1 LVPRKPLAP
10 SPPPSPLAVVAP
22 RASGTRALALGLL
35 LAACADPSASRL
47 AAREGSLDRARTG
60 RRADEI
66 QGGKADKTS
75 HFAVAVL
82 DDQGGTCSGTL
93 LGPNLV
99 LTARHCV
106 ASDTGGASVSCATD
120 RFLAPN
126 APSTLRVST
135 DAAPSFATAP
145 YQAVDILVPT
155 DTSFC
160 GNDLALLILDS
171 SVPAAEASPATPAID
186 PPLTD
191 RATYGATFTGIG
203 YGTSAPGA
211 ADQGVRR
218 ARSGIAITCLPGD
231 ASGCS
236 PADYQM
242 TASEL
247 AAGDG
252 LCEGDS
258 GSGAY
263 EPASLAAGTPIVMGV
278 LSRASTTGTTCSD
291 AIFGRTDTASALLVR
306 AAKQAAARGGY
317 AAPPWADP
325 ASAQPDASVPEP
337 DAAPTTPA
345 EPPRAT
351 TTTTTGCA
359 ASPQPGPGD
368 TRLAPLTAL
377 ALLALLSRRRAH
389 PSRSAPSQH

>member
-1 LVPRKPLAP
+1 LVPRKPLT
-10 SPPPSPLAVVAP
+10 LV
-22 RASGTRALALGLL
+22 LGLIVS
-35 LAACADPSASRL
+35 ACADGGASTG
-47 AAREGSLDRARTG
+47 AARERSLDVARTG

-66 QGGKADKTS
+66 QGGKTDRTS
-75 HFAVAVL
+75 QFAVAVL

-106 ASDTGGASVSCATD
+106 ASDTGGASVTCATD

-135 DAAPSFATAP
+135 EAAPSFASAA
-145 YQAVDILVPT
+145 YQAVEILVPT

-171 SVPAAEASPATPAID
+171 AVPAAEASPATPAID

-191 RATYGATFTGIG
+191 RTTYGATFTGIG

-218 ARSGIAITCLPGD
+218 ARAGIPITCIPGD

-242 TASEL
+242 TAGEL

-263 EPASLAAGTPIVMGV
+263 EPASLAAGAPVVMGV
-278 LSRASTTGTTCSD
+278 LSRASTAGNTCSD
-291 AIFGRTDTASALLVR
+291 AIFGRTDTASALLIR

-317 AAPPWADP
+317 AAPRWADP
-325 ASAQPDASVPEP
+325 AGALSDAGAAEP
-337 DAAPTTPA
+337 DAAVA
-345 EPPRAT
+345 PPGEAPRT
-351 TTTTTGCA
+351 TTTTAGCA
-359 ASPQPGPGD
+359 
-368 TRLAPLTAL
+368 LAPNFPERGGDGRLLAL
-377 ALLALLSRRRAH
+377 GAVALLALASRRAR
-389 PSRSAPSQH
+389 RKR

>member
-1 LVPRKPLAP
+1 
-10 SPPPSPLAVVAP
+10 
-22 RASGTRALALGLL
+22 
-35 LAACADPSASRL
+35 
-47 AAREGSLDRARTG
+47 
-60 RRADEI
+60 
-66 QGGKADKTS
+66 
-75 HFAVAVL
+75 
-82 DDQGGTCSGTL
+82 
-93 LGPNLV
+93 V

-106 ASDTGGASVSCATD
+106 ASDTGGASVSCAAD

-126 APSTLRVST
+126 APSALRVST

-145 YQAVDILVPT
+145 YKAVDILVPT

-171 SVPAAEASPATPAID
+171 LVPAAEASPATPAID

-218 ARSGIAITCLPGD
+218 ARSGIPITCIPGD

-242 TASEL
+242 TSSEL

-278 LSRASTTGTTCSD
+278 LSRASTTGNTCSD

-317 AAPPWADP
+317 AAPLWADP
-325 ASAQPDASVPEP
+325 PGAQPDAGVPEP
-337 DAAPTTPA
+337 DAAAAAAPGEA
-345 EPPRAT
+345 PRTT

-359 ASPQPGPGD
+359 ASPRRTSGGG
-368 TRLAPLTAL
+368 RLAAFAAL
-377 ALLALLSRRRAH
+377 ALLALASRRRAQ
-389 PSRSAPSQH
+389 PRSAPSPH